1 MKWNKIN
8 LRQYEDM
15 KQVLEDE
22 QDDFKKTCYLIKIA
36 YNVELEDVPLEDL
49 DKYTNGITELFKER
63 QKVNSIKKY
72 YILNNKRYMVTK
84 LNNLSIAQFMDY
96 QFLANN
102 AENNVLKLLSIFLV
116 PEGHKYN
123 DGYDLEE
130 TFEDLY
136 ELPIEDVN
144 GILNFQLGLL
154 KKLFKCTL
162 ASLIVQTIMM
172 KGMSWKAKKITVK
185 NLLTAYRG
193 TVTLLG

>member
-84 LNNLSIAQFMDY
+84 LNNLSLAQFMDY

-102 AENNVLKLLSIFLV
+102 AENNVLKLLSIFLI

-154 KKLFKCTL
+154 KKLYRNSLVYLIADTL
-162 ASLIVQTIMM
+162 KRKIQM
-172 KGMSWKAKKITVK
+172 KTKVKIIK
-185 NLLTAYRG
+185 NLYQVYHN
-193 TVTLLG
+193 TVTLLGL